1 MKNAR
6 YLIECYRDE
15 YNTLHQTIMIDLIIN
30 KQSNGEELR
39 FMRGKINPNLIILYE
54 TYHEDKNHK
63 LLDMQRLI
71 NDEWYEIDI
80 KTFKPII

>member
-1 MKNAR
+1 MTAK
-6 YLIECYRDE
+6 YLIEKYRDE
-15 YNTLHQTIMIDLIIN
+15 YNTLHQAIMIDLDMN

-39 FMRGKINPNLIILYE
+39 FMRSKINPNLTILYE
-54 TYHEDKNHK
+54 IYHEDKNHK
-63 LLDMQRLI
+63 ILDMQRRI

>member
-1 MKNAR
+1 MSKPK
-6 YLIECYRDE
+6 YLIEKYRDE
-15 YNTLHQTIMIDLIIN
+15 YNTLHQAIMIDLDMN

-39 FMRGKINPNLIILYE
+39 FMRRKLNPNLTILYE

-71 NDEWYEIDI
+71 NGEWYEIDI
-80 KTFKPII
+80 KTFKPIL

>member
-1 MKNAR
+1 MNKPK
-6 YLIECYRDE
+6 YLIEYYRDE
-15 YNTLHQTIMIDLIIN
+15 YNTLHQAIMIDLDMN

-39 FMRGKINPNLIILYE
+39 FMREKINPNLTILYE
-54 TYHEDKNHK
+54 THHEDKNHK

>member
-1 MKNAR
+1 MKKPK

-15 YNTLHQTIMIDLIIN
+15 YNTLHQAIMIDLDMN

-39 FMRGKINPNLIILYE
+39 FMRGKINPNLTILYE
-54 TYHEDKNHK
+54 TYHEDENHK
-63 LLDMQRLI
+63 VLDMQKLI

>member
-15 YNTLHQTIMIDLIIN
+15 HNTLHQAIMIDLNMN

-39 FMRGKINPNLIILYE
+39 FMREKINPNLTILYE
-54 TYHEDKNHK
+54 TYHEDENHK

-80 KTFKPII
+80 KTFEPII

>member
-1 MKNAR
+1 MNKPK
-6 YLIECYRDE
+6 YLIEYYRNE
-15 YNTLHQTIMIDLIIN
+15 YNTLHQAIMIDLDMN

-39 FMRGKINPNLIILYE
+39 FMREKINPNLTVLYE
-54 TYHEDKNHK
+54 THHEDKNHK

-80 KTFKPII
+80 ETFKPII

>member
-1 MKNAR
+1 MKKAK
-6 YLIECYRDE
+6 YLIEKYRDE
-15 YNTLHQTIMIDLIIN
+15 YNTLNQAIMIDLDIN

-39 FMRGKINPNLIILYE
+39 FMRSKINPNLTILYE

-63 LLDMQRLI
+63 VLDMQRLI

>member
-1 MKNAR
+1 MNKSK
-6 YLIECYRDE
+6 YLIEYYRDE
-15 YNTLHQTIMIDLIIN
+15 YNTLHQAIMIDLDMN

-39 FMRGKINPNLIILYE
+39 FMREKINPNLTVLYE
-54 TYHEDKNHK
+54 THHEDKNHK

-80 KTFKPII
+80 ETFKPII

>member
-1 MKNAR
+1 MSKSK
-6 YLIECYRDE
+6 YLIEKYRDE
-15 YNTLHQTIMIDLIIN
+15 HNTLHQAIMIDLDMN

-39 FMRGKINPNLIILYE
+39 FTRGQINPNLTILYE
-54 TYHEDKNHK
+54 TYHLDKNYK

-80 KTFKPII
+80 KTFKPIF

>member
-1 MKNAR
+1 MNKPK
-6 YLIECYRDE
+6 YLIEKYRDE
-15 YNTLHQTIMIDLIIN
+15 YNTLHQAIMIDLDMN

-39 FMRGKINPNLIILYE
+39 FMRGKINPNLTILYE